1 MNETLLWLAYL
12 LSGVAAFALV
22 HRLGWRIVP
31 SMLAGAAVSVA
42 GWLILYLLADEKNRP
57 EWATVDLSLNTCFGL
72 IFAGLGAA
80 AAYFV
85 QWQRRE
91 H

>member
-1 MNETLLWLAYL
+1 MSETLLWLAYL
-12 LSGVAAFALV
+12 LSGAAAFALS

-31 SMLAGAAVSVA
+31 SMLAGAAVTVA
-42 GWLILYLLADEKNRP
+42 AWLILFLVADEKNRP
-57 EWATVDLSLNTCFGL
+57 EWETVDLSLNTCFGL

-80 AAYFV
+80 VAYFV
-85 QWQRRE
+85 QWQKHE